1 MKNIENFA
9 PKNRLVYTFKDLPIK
24 KTQIM
29 KIDNIV
35 KKLANH
41 INNETYVKLLLEEVY
56 KLGAKDERAKAKKK
70 KKKKNKIDISKL
82 KTQIDYLGGINF
94 MTHETRD
101 YMIEITNTKLRGTKI
116 RKSTYKKRISQF
128 EWGVQ
133 ENEYW
138 VDGDE
143 KNKYQSLKELIKS
156 INKA

>member
-1 MKNIENFA
+1 MENIENFA

-29 KIDNIV
+29 NIDDIV

-41 INNETYVKLLLEEVY
+41 INNENYVKLLLEEVY
-56 KLGAKDERAKAKKK
+56 KLGAKDERAKKKK
-70 KKKKNKIDISKL
+70 KKKIDLSKL
-82 KTQIDYLGGINF
+82 KTQIDYLGGMDF

-101 YMIEITNTKLRGTKI
+101 YMIEIINTKLRGTKI
-116 RKSTYKKRISQF
+116 RKSTYTKRISGV
-128 EWGVQ
+128 EWEVH